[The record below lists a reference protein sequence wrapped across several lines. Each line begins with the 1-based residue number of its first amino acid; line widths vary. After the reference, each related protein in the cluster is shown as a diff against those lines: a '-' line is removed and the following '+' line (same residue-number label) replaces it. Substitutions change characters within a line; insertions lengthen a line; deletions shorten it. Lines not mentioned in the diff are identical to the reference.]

1 MEGFKVGGQ
10 FPLPVLLCENNI
22 FKKFYFSF
30 GVQKEILP
38 IMNINSKADNLIGR
52 KQKKHAI
59 IIILKLFCM
68 GYFPQLEKSKKII
81 SKHFNKIIF
90 ST

>member
-1 MEGFKVGGQ
+1 MEGFKVWGQ

-22 FKKFYFSF
+22 LKKFYLSF
-30 GVQKEILP
+30 LVQKEILP

-59 IIILKLFCM
+59 IIILKLFGM
-68 GYFPQLEKSKKII
+68 GYFSQLEKSKK
-81 SKHFNKIIF
+81 
-90 ST
+90 

>member
-22 FKKFYFSF
+22 FKKFYLSF

-52 KQKKHAI
+52 KQKKACHNYYI
-59 IIILKLFCM
+59 KVILHGLFS
-68 GYFPQLEKSKKII
+68 PVRKIKKN
-81 SKHFNKIIF
+81 NKQTF
-90 ST
+90 Q

>member
-22 FKKFYFSF
+22 FKKFYLSF

-52 KQKKHAI
+52 EQKKACYNYYI
-59 IIILKLFCM
+59 KVILHGLF
-68 GYFPQLEKSKKII
+68 FPVRKIKKN
-81 SKHFNKIIF
+81 NKQTF
-90 ST
+90 Q